1 VLVTSDR
8 LGSSSYD
15 WPHPLEVG
23 VAIPATTF
31 NPLDN
36 DGKVKYL
43 SSSSSKTAQ
52 RRRMVTAAWQP
63 LLSPSSTAASAGMLF
78 CNVALQIVTGHG
90 CIGRNM
96 ALPAH

>member
-36 DGKVKYL
+36 DGKVKCL

-52 RRRMVTAAWQP
+52 RRRMVTATWQTVAVAIVD
-63 LLSPSSTAASAGMLF
+63 SSIGGRMLF
-78 CNVALQIVTGHG
+78 
-90 CIGRNM
+90 
-96 ALPAH
+96 